1 MKKQVMSF
9 IYVPF
14 SYVMKA
20 CVWISQN
27 SYFFGLFFFALAF
40 ELILLPL
47 AIKQQKSQIA
57 MAKIRPKDYAI
68 RKKYAGRTDRVT
80 QQKMQ
85 MEINEMHQQE
95 GVSPF
100 SGCLPLLIQLPII
113 LILFT
118 IVREPVTYSS
128 NFTDQAIDHIET
140 VVTEQ
145 HPEYADE
152 EFASSIAQYSFD
164 YLDHIRQNLVKD
176 HAAAKEANTL
186 LIEEQVKLGAS
197 VQFKDPKADEKE
209 ILKLENGFDKYAINA
224 EANAS
229 YRETAVASVFSR
241 FGEDYVAA
249 LKEAGALPAN
259 YENPYLLYVEEENG
273 EKAYFGDMMPNFTV
287 FGVNLLNQ
295 PSFDFGEN
303 DTWQDW
309 ALLLVPILVFL
320 TSFLSHKVTMRS
332 QPAQTG
338 PDGNPVK
345 PGMFMTVGM
354 PLMSTVFTLMMPA
367 AIGCY
372 WIWRTLLTM
381 AKAPLMNK
389 FYPIPRFTQEELDAA
404 AKELMAKSKSKK
416 KKVITIEVDEDDD
429 SYADLEVSGSS
440 PAAHIETARPKPS
453 GKKSELPYR
462 KPTSIEMLS
471 AEDDEPNNE

>member
-1 MKKQVMSF
+1 MDF
-9 IYVPF
+9 LYVPF

-40 ELILLPL
+40 EIILLPL

-100 SGCLPLLIQLPII
+100 SGCLPLLITLPIVF
-113 LILFT
+113 ILFA

-128 NFTDQAIDHIET
+128 NFTDDAMTHIQVT
-140 VVTEQ
+140 VEEE
-145 HPEYADE
+145 HEEYKDE
-152 EFASSIAQYSFD
+152 AFSSSIVRYSFD

-176 HAAAKEANTL
+176 NAAAKEANNI
-186 LIEEQVKLGAS
+186 LIAEQAKLGAT
-197 VQFKDPKADEKE
+197 VEYKDPEAEDKE
-209 ILKLENGFDKYAINA
+209 ILKLANGFDKYTLKKGGSAG
-224 EANAS
+224 
-229 YRETAVASVFSR
+229 YRETAVASVFAS

-259 YENPYLLYVEEENG
+259 YQNPYELYVEEENG
-273 EKAYFGDMMPNFTV
+273 EKAYFTDMMPNFSV
-287 FGVNLLNQ
+287 FGVNLLKQ

-309 ALLLVPILVFL
+309 ALLLVPVLVFL
-320 TSFLSHKVTMRS
+320 TSFLSHKVTMKN

-345 PGMFMTVGM
+345 PGLFMTVGM

-372 WIWRTLLTM
+372 WIWRTLLNM
-381 AKAPLMNK
+381 VKAPLMNK

-404 AKELMAKSKSKK
+404 AKELIAKSKGKK

-429 SYADLEVSGSS
+429 SYADLEVQSS
-440 PAAHIETARPKPS
+440 AASHVETARPKPS

-471 AEDDEPNNE
+471 AEDDEPTNE